1 MHNKE
6 KLFLELLTT
15 IIAAI
20 AKKYSSRRVE
30 TNDLKDAWWPQL
42 HTFSIGLEGS
52 PDLAAA
58 KKVADF
64 IGSVHHSFKFTI
76 QEGLDSISD
85 VIYHLETYD
94 VTTIRA
100 ATPMYLMARKIRSMG
115 VKMVLSGEG
124 SDEIFGG
131 YLYFHKAPN
140 AKALHEETV
149 RKLGQLNKYDCLRAN
164 KSMAAWGVE
173 ARVPFLDKEFID
185 IAMTINPVDKLPGN
199 GKIEKHIL
207 RELFKDYLPEEL
219 EWRQKEQ
226 FSDGVGYNWID
237 TLKEITSTKIS
248 NIELENAHFK
258 FPINTPLNKEAYFYR
273 NIFSQFYPIDSAAKC
288 VPGGKSVACSTETAL
303 LWDKQFSEMIDPSA
317 RAVKSIHIKSYWRIN
332 ANCFFLI
339 FKHFLQFVGIFLNW
353 KLTEIDEK
361 Y

>member
-1 MHNKE
+1 
-6 KLFLELLTT
+6 
-15 IIAAI
+15 
-20 AKKYSSRRVE
+20 
-30 TNDLKDAWWPQL
+30 
-42 HTFSIGLEGS
+42 
-52 PDLAAA
+52 
-58 KKVADF
+58 
-64 IGSVHHSFKFTI
+64 
-76 QEGLDSISD
+76 
-85 VIYHLETYD
+85 
-94 VTTIRA
+94 
-100 ATPMYLMARKIRSMG
+100 
-115 VKMVLSGEG
+115 
-124 SDEIFGG
+124 
-131 YLYFHKAPN
+131 
-140 AKALHEETV
+140 
-149 RKLGQLNKYDCLRAN
+149 
-164 KSMAAWGVE
+164 MAAWGVE

-303 LWDKQFSEMIDPSA
+303 LWDKQFSEMIDPSG
-317 RAVKSIHIKSYWRIN
+317 RAVKSIHIKSY
-332 ANCFFLI
+332 
-339 FKHFLQFVGIFLNW
+339 
-353 KLTEIDEK
+353 
-361 Y
+361 